1 MVYRIIRKA
10 EVTEPE
16 QIFKDAS
23 LIVESNNLL
32 IRVQKR

>member
-1 MVYRIIRKA
+1 MIYRIIRKA
-10 EVTEPE
+10 EVTEPG

-23 LIVESNNLL
+23 LIVESNLL